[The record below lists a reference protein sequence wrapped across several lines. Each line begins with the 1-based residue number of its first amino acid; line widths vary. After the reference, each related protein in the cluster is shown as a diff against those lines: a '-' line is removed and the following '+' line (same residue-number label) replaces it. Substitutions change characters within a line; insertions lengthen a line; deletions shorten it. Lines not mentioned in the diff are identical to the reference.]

1 MPKETFNLISDE
13 KRARVL
19 DQAAKLFAERGLNQT
34 DMAELAARAGVAK
47 GSLYNYFKSKDELYF
62 HVCRHAL
69 ARSREAV
76 YGGIDPAWDIFQ
88 QVEHIFRSGVAF
100 ALEHPEYVSLYLN
113 ISSAGMERFAQ
124 KISRSVEKYTANHL
138 KRQIKKSIKQGL
150 VRPDLDVNLTAF
162 LINSVYI
169 IFMVS
174 LVSPHFKIRMA
185 EYLDI
190 KGALDGESIEDR
202 LTRTISLI
210 HGFLKPGHGQQPV
223 PAPTPRAT
231 RQRRK

>member
-1 MPKETFNLISDE
+1 MPKETFNQITDE

-19 DQAAKLFAERGLNQT
+19 DQAARIFAERGLSQT

-47 GSLYNYFKSKDELYF
+47 GSLYNYFKSKDELYL
-62 HVCRHAL
+62 HVCRHGLTA
-69 ARSREAV
+69 SREAV
-76 YGGIDPAWDIFQ
+76 YGGIDPAWDIYR
-88 QVEHIFRSGVAF
+88 QVEHIFRAGVTF

-113 ISSAGMERFAQ
+113 IASAGMERFAQ

-138 KRQIKKSIKQGL
+138 KRLIKQGIKQGL
-150 VRPDLDVNLTAF
+150 VRPGLDVNLTAF
-162 LINSVYI
+162 LINSIYI
-169 IFMVS
+169 VFIVS

-190 KGALDGESIEDR
+190 KGPLDGESIEDR
-202 LTRTISLI
+202 LTRTINLI
-210 HGFLKPGHGQQPV
+210 HGFLIPASGDQSAPVQP
-223 PAPTPRAT
+223 PAP